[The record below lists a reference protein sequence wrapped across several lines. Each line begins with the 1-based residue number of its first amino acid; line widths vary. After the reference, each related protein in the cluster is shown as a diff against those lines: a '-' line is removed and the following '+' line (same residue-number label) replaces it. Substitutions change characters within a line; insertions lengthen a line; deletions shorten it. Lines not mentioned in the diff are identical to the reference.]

1 MMYLVVECTE
11 LSDQF
16 ECDANRE
23 PICLTEDYAKYNRM
37 GYEIYKVNEDN
48 TFTLIRNYDD
58 VTKKEIVVTYWEEIN
73 TEDEDDL
80 IEKKVISIKKGNRN
94 DVTKSLI
101 KNIKKKYHLS
111 ETIDNI
117 YLEIQNTGAYGEE
130 IGHHQYIS
138 IGEKYDNYI
147 SRWY

>member
-1 MMYLVVECTE
+1 
-11 LSDQF
+11 
-16 ECDANRE
+16 
-23 PICLTEDYAKYNRM
+23 M

-58 VTKKEIVVTYWEEIN
+58 VTKEEIVVTYWEE
-73 TEDEDDL
+73 TEDDL
-80 IEKKVISIKKGNRN
+80 IEKKVISIKDGNRD

-101 KNIKKKYHLS
+101 KNLKKKYNLS
-111 ETIDNI
+111 ETVNNI